1 MGVLAAGT
9 QECELAQRPGFDP
22 CTFRGIECVHS
33 VLQFPFQ
40 VAQAGRQALGAARVS
55 GVILAGSQQE
65 PGLLVTR
72 GSRKSSRQEGPWVS
86 GVEGAAA
93 SHASPSTTA
102 LALQEGG

>member
-1 MGVLAAGT
+1 M
-9 QECELAQRPGFDP
+9 
-22 CTFRGIECVHS
+22 
-33 VLQFPFQ
+33 
-40 VAQAGRQALGAARVS
+40 
-55 GVILAGSQQE
+55 ILAGSQQE